1 MQKKYY
7 IQPLCSLVVIDESDE
22 LLNVSGASSEGRSEE
37 VDSDLPSSKKTTH
50 FFSNDEIF
58 FNDSAGDEDDEAS
71 VLDDIIS
78 W

>member
-22 LLNVSGASSEGRSEE
+22 LLDVSGASSEGRSEE
-37 VDSDLPSSKKTTH
+37 VDSELSKKSTH